1 MGRGVKQSTSRELS
15 GGFLE
20 YISLHNSTPCRGL
33 LLSDKLV
40 KTWSWRP
47 CMYVVSGPV
56 ILLTPAA
63 MLSIQITCLLVKI
76 QPHGKGIAL

>member
-40 KTWSWRP
+40 KTWSWRTLFLAAATFGGGEGLAA
-47 CMYVVSGPV
+47 MYVCS
-56 ILLTPAA
+56 
-63 MLSIQITCLLVKI
+63 
-76 QPHGKGIAL
+76 